1 LSIALTGHIFMHFPQ
16 FMHLLSS
23 IKAFPFTIYMA
34 STGHFLMHF
43 LHDTHFFLLTHGMK
57 LSPYY

>member
-1 LSIALTGHIFMHFPQ
+1 
-16 FMHLLSS
+16 
-23 IKAFPFTIYMA
+23 MA